1 VDPFDEDIV
10 NHPRHY
16 TQGIECFDYITS
28 HGMSYA
34 EGAVVKYITRYK
46 LKGKPLQDLQKAKWY
61 LDQLIS
67 QQQAAEDAEGLFDDV
82 SQ

>member
-1 VDPFDEDIV
+1 
-10 NHPRHY
+10 
-16 TQGIECFDYITS
+16 
-28 HGMSYA
+28 MSYA